1 MIALHR
7 RSPTRDPSAA
17 VSITR
22 YEIAHFELGGT
33 PRYYGNDLA
42 MRNAAA
48 REYIAGKHTLRE
60 TIKRALRK

>member
-1 MIALHR
+1 MIAIHR

-17 VSITR
+17 VSITS
-22 YEIAHFELGGT
+22 YEVLHFEMDGT
-33 PRYYGNDLA
+33 PRYYGRDLD

-60 TIKRALRK
+60 TIKRALRS